1 MMLGKLKQL
10 TNSRFLAKRLI
21 FQFVK
26 KETDGKDFETVVDIG
41 AGKSPYRKLIHCDKY
56 IAVDVEDRRGAGDVV
71 IADVNKDIPLENNI
85 TDLVLMTEVL
95 EHIKEPRV
103 VLAEVYRILKP
114 GGKLILTTPF
124 VWPEHEAPNDFY
136 RYTKYGLEY
145 LLRESGYNDIKIEPK
160 SGYFLTMCQ
169 LTMVFMRKKIF
180 IPVVFF
186 INAFAMTFSFCDKRK
201 DFPLG
206 YNVAA
211 TKK

>member
-1 MMLGKLKQL
+1 MFAKLKQL

-26 KETDGKDFETVVDIG
+26 KETDGKNFETVVDIG

>member
-1 MMLGKLKQL
+1 VFAKLKQL

-26 KETDGKDFETVVDIG
+26 KETDGKNFETVVDIG

>member
-1 MMLGKLKQL
+1 
-10 TNSRFLAKRLI
+10 
-21 FQFVK
+21 
-26 KETDGKDFETVVDIG
+26 
-41 AGKSPYRKLIHCDKY
+41 
-56 IAVDVEDRRGAGDVV
+56 
-71 IADVNKDIPLENNI
+71 
-85 TDLVLMTEVL
+85 
-95 EHIKEPRV
+95 
-103 VLAEVYRILKP
+103 
-114 GGKLILTTPF
+114 
-124 VWPEHEAPNDFY
+124 
-136 RYTKYGLEY
+136 

-211 TKK
+211 TKSDF

>member
-1 MMLGKLKQL
+1 MLGKLKQL
-10 TNSRFLAKRLI
+10 TNSRFLAKRLF

-114 GGKLILTTPF
+114 AGNLF
-124 VWPEHEAPNDFY
+124 
-136 RYTKYGLEY
+136 
-145 LLRESGYNDIKIEPK
+145 
-160 SGYFLTMCQ
+160 
-169 LTMVFMRKKIF
+169 
-180 IPVVFF
+180 
-186 INAFAMTFSFCDKRK
+186 
-201 DFPLG
+201 
-206 YNVAA
+206 
-211 TKK
+211 